1 MELITRYYD
10 EDIVLKRA
18 VDIVCPTQV
27 TRRVALFY
35 IHGGGWRAGA
45 RDGFHRHLYYFSRK
59 GYVCASAGY
68 RLAPNVHFTEQMGD
82 VATGYDRFLA
92 YIRERELEVD
102 RVIVLG
108 SSAGAHLA
116 SMLALTGPAVWNRG
130 IEPTVPWLRP
140 IACVSIN
147 GPATLE
153 KWEPMH
159 EGIKRDIENMLGITY
174 EEESPLFRDASPMA
188 YAEGEAA
195 DFLFILAGKEK
206 FFPHSFIY
214 EMSEK
219 LQQLSK
225 RSEVVL
231 FPEAEHGFFYG
242 VGSPLQQ
249 EALTVLEP
257 FLESYA

>member
-18 VDIVCPTQV
+18 VDIACPTHV
-27 TRRVALFY
+27 SRRVALFY

-45 RDGFHRHLYYFSRK
+45 RDGFHRHLYHFSRK

-68 RLAPNVHFTEQMGD
+68 RLAPTVHFTEQMGD
-82 VATGYDRFLA
+82 VAIGYDRFLA
-92 YIRERELEVD
+92 YIRERELMVD
-102 RVIVLG
+102 RVIVAG

-116 SMLALTGPAVWNRG
+116 SLLALTDPAVFNPG
-130 IEPTVPWLRP
+130 IGLTEPWLRP

-159 EGIKRDIENMLGITY
+159 DGIKRDIENMLGVTY
-174 EEESPLFRDASPMA
+174 EEESALFRKASPSA
-188 YAEGEAA
+188 YVEGEAA
-195 DFLFILAGKEK
+195 DFLFIIAGKEK

-214 EMSEK
+214 EMSGE
-219 LQQLSK
+219 LQRLSK

-242 VGSPLQQ
+242 IGSPLQQ

>member
-1 MELITRYYD
+1 MELMTRYYD

-18 VDIVCPTQV
+18 VDIVCPAQV
-27 TRRVALFY
+27 SRRVALFY

-45 RDGFHRHLYYFSRK
+45 RDGFHRH
-59 GYVCASAGY
+59 
-68 RLAPNVHFTEQMGD
+68 
-82 VATGYDRFLA
+82 
-92 YIRERELEVD
+92 
-102 RVIVLG
+102 
-108 SSAGAHLA
+108 
-116 SMLALTGPAVWNRG
+116 
-130 IEPTVPWLRP
+130 
-140 IACVSIN
+140 ACVSIN

-159 EGIKRDIENMLGITY
+159 EGIKRDIENLLGVTY

-195 DFLFILAGKEK
+195 DFLFLLAGKEK

-219 LQQLSK
+219 LQRLSK

>member
-1 MELITRYYD
+1 MES
-10 EDIVLKRA
+10 
-18 VDIVCPTQV
+18 
-27 TRRVALFY
+27 
-35 IHGGGWRAGA
+35 GGP
-45 RDGFHRHLYYFSRK
+45 DGFHRHLYYFSRK

-68 RLAPNVHFTEQMGD
+68 RLAPAVRFAEQMGD
-82 VATGYDRFLA
+82 VVTGYERFLT
-92 YIRERELEVD
+92 YIRERELEID

-116 SMLALTGPAVWNRG
+116 SLLALTDPAQWEQGVQR
-130 IEPTVPWLRP
+130 TQPWLRP
-140 IACVSIN
+140 SACVSIN

-153 KWEPMH
+153 KWDPMH
-159 EGIKRDIENMLGITY
+159 EGIKRDIENMLGVTY
-174 EEESPLFRDASPMA
+174 EEESVLFRHASPMT

-214 EMSEK
+214 DMSEK
-219 LQQLSK
+219 LKRLSK

-242 VGSPLQQ
+242 IGSPQQ
-249 EALTVLEP
+249 QQALTVLEP